1 MIRKSGKSYEIAEW
15 LNSVDKSDVTME
27 EVRNHI
33 VSEELN
39 AVSHYFDELQHNV
52 GPMNDNEMRYYI
64 TALKL
69 YADAIFESA
78 ENIIGKKMTV
88 FYNMAKENMTIAAAG
103 IRIDGNAARKEAEHE

>member
-1 MIRKSGKSYEIAEW
+1 MIKESNKSHEIAEW
-15 LNSVDKSDVTME
+15 LNNVDKSATTME

-33 VSEELN
+33 VSEELS
-39 AVSHYFDELQHNV
+39 AVSHYFDEIQHNV

-69 YADAIFESA
+69 YADAVFENA
-78 ENIIGKKMTV
+78 ENFIGKKMTA